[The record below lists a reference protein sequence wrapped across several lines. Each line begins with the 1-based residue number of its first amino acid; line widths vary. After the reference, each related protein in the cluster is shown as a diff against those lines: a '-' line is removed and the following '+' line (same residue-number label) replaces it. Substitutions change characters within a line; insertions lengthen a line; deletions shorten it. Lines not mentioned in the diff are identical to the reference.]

1 MANEL
6 NDLTAK
12 VTAIVDVS
20 ESVIVLLTGI
30 KQKLDDAIA
39 ANNPAALA
47 ALSASLGTETDK
59 LAAAIV
65 ANTPAA

>member
-65 ANTPAA
+65 ANTPAS